1 MAFDP
6 GPQGKA
12 TGLLF
17 IDGLHGFWELA
28 VLCFRSI
35 VQNSSNLGLAL
46 TRHCPKLLIL
56 PKRQTA
62 DESNM

>member
-6 GPQGKA
+6 GILGKA

-35 VQNSSNLGLAL
+35 VQNSSNLGLA
-46 TRHCPKLLIL
+46 IL